1 VTYSYSLGSGLSQGD
16 ILSPVKL
23 IVNVND
29 PENNGPKYGS
39 SHAIVLSRNCEI
51 DKPIKV
57 SNGTNSILMARVIKL
72 VLAPRD
78 SQGYIKENRV
88 LNTFFL
94 PSDKNYNVEDCY
106 IDWRTLQPTDKG
118 NLLALRSQ
126 SEYYKC
132 TLEKQALE
140 DCFESLF
147 IFLTKPED

>member
-1 VTYSYSLGSGLSQGD
+1 MTYSYSLGSDLSQGD
-16 ILSPVKL
+16 ILSRVKL

-39 SHAIVLSRNCEI
+39 SHVIVLSRNCEI
-51 DKPIKV
+51 DKPIKF
-57 SNGTNSILMARVIKL
+57 SSGTNSVLVARVIRL
-72 VLAPRD
+72 ALAPPNSR
-78 SQGYIKENRV
+78 GYIKENRV
-88 LNTFFL
+88 LNAFFL
-94 PSDKNYNVEDCY
+94 PGDNDYIDDCY
-106 IDWRTLQPTDKG
+106 IDWRTLQPTGKG

-132 TLEKQALE
+132 TLKKQVLE